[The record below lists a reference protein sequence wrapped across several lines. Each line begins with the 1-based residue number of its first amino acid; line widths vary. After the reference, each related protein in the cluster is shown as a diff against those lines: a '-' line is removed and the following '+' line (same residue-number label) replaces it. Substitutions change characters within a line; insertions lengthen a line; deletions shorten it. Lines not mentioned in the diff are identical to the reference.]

1 VVIHRSALYKTLY
14 LLLFSFLGVN
24 SVIAQLPLPLDKQ
37 VSFTSENKK
46 VSEILKIIYNQTKI
60 NFNYKSGI
68 LPKQPLTIFTAE
80 NEKLSDVL
88 LRLLKPYNIEYK
100 YFGGNSI
107 VLKPIKNISNH
118 QFTISGYVFDKSTG
132 EKLIGASIYC
142 NKNKRGTH
150 TNDYGFFTISLPEDS
165 IDLEIRFVGYT
176 KFKEQG
182 LNKGNSFR
190 IFNLLPKT
198 NLKEIEINDERQAK
212 SEQRPNGFYLNL
224 KAIKDI
230 PTFMGEP
237 DVIRAVQM
245 LPGVQGAGESAGGI
259 NVRGGGTDQNLVL
272 LDGVPVY
279 NIVHVFGL
287 FSIIN
292 PGSVNSVEIIKGGF
306 SAKHNGRLASI
317 FDIRL
322 KDGNNQKL
330 AANISLGMLLS
341 SITLEGPLIK
351 NKSSFII
358 SYRRTYFDLFT
369 QPIQYFSNRKDLNNY
384 SGWYYFY
391 DLNSK
396 INYKLGNRD
405 KLSLNFFTGSD
416 RGRITETQNFTD
428 MSEIL
433 QKRNHNKNLRW
444 FTLMSSL
451 RWDHILNDKIFMVT
465 TAGITRY
472 STKFEDQLFWE
483 TKPNP
488 EIKTSSLNYKQTSG
502 NSDIFLKTIFEI
514 KAYKKHDITVGADL
528 IYHQFNTGT
537 LNYNTVENTT
547 EKDTSIGDRNIFSHE
562 QVLFAEDKWQVSKK
576 LQLNLGLSF
585 NSITVKQNNY
595 QLLQPRI
602 SGNYQFS
609 KAFYTNIS
617 YSRMQQNLQILP
629 NNSVGLPID
638 IWIPVTDYL
647 KPQISDQITAGMGY
661 YFKKHYKLSIETYY
675 KAMQNLVEL
684 KEGSFFVFGGYEWD
698 KSFYTGKGNA
708 KGIEIMLEKQVGK
721 MRGWISYTLSK
732 SDRNFAGINQGKSFP
747 FKYDRRHQITAFLKM
762 NLNKTWN
769 FSLSWIF
776 TSGSPVTI
784 PTSVYTLNN
793 KSYYEF
799 TERNNI
805 RMSNYHRM
813 DLSFTKTILLQ
824 KSKRTWNIG
833 AYNLYSHVNPMFISS
848 SYIVT
853 NSSTRLKF
861 YEVGLI
867 PLIPFVSYEI
877 SF

>member
-1 VVIHRSALYKTLY
+1 MMNAW
-14 LLLFSFLGVN
+14 
-24 SVIAQLPLPLDKQ
+24 AQVSIPLDKQ
-37 VSFTSENKK
+37 ISFTAENKK
-46 VSEILKIIYNQTKI
+46 VSEILKIIHNQTKI
-60 NFNYKSGI
+60 NFNYKSGT
-68 LPKQPLTIFTAE
+68 LPKQILPVFTAE

-88 LRLLKPYNIEYK
+88 LRLLQPYNIEYK

-118 QFTISGYVFDKSTG
+118 LYTISGYVFDKSTG

-150 TNDYGFFTISLPEDS
+150 TNDYGFFTLSLPHDS
-165 IDLEIRFVGYT
+165 IDLEIRFVGYY
-176 KFKEQG
+176 KFSERSF
-182 LNKGNSFR
+182 NKSNSFKV
-190 IFNLLPKT
+190 INLSPKT
-198 NLKEIEINDERQAK
+198 NLKEIEINEERQAK

-237 DVIRAVQM
+237 DVMRAVQM
-245 LPGVQGAGESAGGI
+245 LPGVQGAGESAGGL

-351 NKSSFII
+351 NRSSFII

-369 QPIQYFSNRKDLNNY
+369 QPVQFFSNRKDLNNY

-396 INYKLGNRD
+396 VNYKLGNRN

-416 RGRITETQNFTD
+416 RGRITEYQNFAD
-428 MSEIL
+428 QSEIL
-433 QKRNHNKNLRW
+433 QVRNHNKNLVW

-451 RWDHILNDKIFMVT
+451 RWDHILNDKIFVST
-465 TAGITRY
+465 TAGLTRY

-488 EIKTSSLNYKQTSG
+488 EVKTSSLNYKQTSG
-502 NSDIFLKTIFEI
+502 NSDLFLKTIFDI
-514 KAYKKHDITVGADL
+514 KSIKTHDITAGVDL

-537 LNYNTVENTT
+537 LNYNTVENTI

-562 QVLFAEDKWQVSKK
+562 EVIFAEDKWQVSKK
-576 LQLNLGLSF
+576 LLLNLGLSF
-585 NSITVKQNNY
+585 NSITVKQNTY
-595 QLLQPRI
+595 QLLQPRL
-602 SGNYQFS
+602 SGNYNFS
-609 KAFYTNIS
+609 KELYLNVS

-629 NNSVGLPID
+629 NNSVGLPVD

-647 KPQISDQITAGMGY
+647 KPQVSDQVTAGVGY
-661 YFKKHYKLSIETYY
+661 FFKKQYKLSVETYF

-698 KSFYTGKGNA
+698 KSFYTGNGKA
-708 KGIEIMLEKQVGK
+708 KGLEIMLEKQSGK
-721 MRGWISYTLSK
+721 LRGWLSYTLSK
-732 SDRNFAGINQGKSFP
+732 AERKFEGINQGRSFP
-747 FKYDRRHQITAFLKM
+747 FKYDRRHQVTAFVKM
-762 NLNKTWN
+762 NLSKTWN

-784 PTSVYTLNN
+784 PTSVYTINN

-799 TERNNI
+799 TDRNNI

-813 DLSFTKTILLQ
+813 DLSFTKTILL
-824 KSKRTWNIG
+824 KRSKRTWNIG
-833 AYNLYSHVNPMFISS
+833 AYNIYSHVNPMFISS

-853 NSSTRLKF
+853 NSSSRLKF

>member
-1 VVIHRSALYKTLY
+1 MS
-14 LLLFSFLGVN
+14 LLKVQFAH
-24 SVIAQLPLPLDKQ
+24 AQLPMPLDKQ
-37 VSFTSENKK
+37 VTFSANNKK
-46 VSEILKIIYNQTKI
+46 VSEILKIIHSQTKV
-60 NFNYKSGI
+60 NFNYRSGI
-68 LPKQPLTIFTAE
+68 LPKQSIPSFNAE
-80 NEKLSDVL
+80 NEKMSDVL
-88 LRLLKPYNIEYK
+88 LRLLKPYDIEYK

-107 VLKPIKNISNH
+107 VLKPIKNVSKH
-118 QFTISGYVFDKSTG
+118 LYTISGYVFDKTSG
-132 EKLIGASIYC
+132 EKLIGASIFC
-142 NKNKRGTH
+142 NKNRKGTH
-150 TNDYGFFTISLPEDS
+150 TNDYGFFTLSLPEDS
-165 IDLEIRFVGYT
+165 IDLEVRFVGYN
-176 KFKEQG
+176 KFREKG
-182 LNKGNSFR
+182 FNKSNTFR
-190 IFNLLPKT
+190 IVNLTPKT
-198 NLKEIEINDERQAK
+198 NLREIEIHDERQAK

-245 LPGVQGAGESAGGI
+245 LPGVQGAGESAGGL

-306 SAKHNGRLASI
+306 SAKHNGRLSSI

-330 AANISLGMLLS
+330 AGSISVGMLLS

-358 SYRRTYFDLFT
+358 SYRRTYFDLFYK
-369 QPIQYFSNRKDLNNY
+369 PIQFLSNRKELNNY

-396 INYKLGNRD
+396 FNYKIGNRD

-416 RGRITETQNFTD
+416 RGRITEKQNFTD
-428 MSEIL
+428 PAEIL
-433 QKRNHNKNLRW
+433 QTRNHNKNLHW
-444 FTLMSSL
+444 FTMMSSL
-451 RWDHILNDKIFMVT
+451 RWDHILNDKVFMVT
-465 TAGITRY
+465 TTGFTQY
-472 STKFEDQLFWE
+472 STKFEDQLSWE

-488 EIKTSSLNYKQTSG
+488 EVNTSALNYKQTSG
-502 NSDIFLKTIFEI
+502 NSDFFLKTIFDI
-514 KAYKKHDITVGADL
+514 KSIKKHDLTAGADL

-537 LNYNTVENTT
+537 LNYNTLENTK
-547 EKDTSIGDRNIFSHE
+547 ERDTSIGDRNIFSHE
-562 QVLFAEDKWQVSKK
+562 EVIFLEDKWQATKK
-576 LQLNLGLSF
+576 LNLNIGLSF
-585 NSITVKQNNY
+585 NSITVKQNRY
-595 QLLQPRI
+595 QLLQPRL
-602 SGNYQFS
+602 SGNYSFS
-609 KAFYTNIS
+609 KAFYINAT

-647 KPQISDQITAGMGY
+647 KPQISDQVTASIGY
-661 YFKKHYKLSIETYY
+661 YFKKHYKLSFETYY

-698 KSFYTGKGNA
+698 KSFYTGKGTA
-708 KGIEIMLEKQVGK
+708 QGIEIMLEKQTGK
-721 MRGWISYTLSK
+721 LRGWLSYTLSK
-732 SDRNFAGINQGKSFP
+732 SEREFAGINNGKPFP
-747 FKYDRRHQITAFLKM
+747 FKYDRRHQITAFVKM
-762 NLNKTWN
+762 NLSKTWN
-769 FSLSWIF
+769 FSMSWIF

-784 PTSVYTLNN
+784 PTSVYTLND
-793 KSYYEF
+793 KIYYQF

-833 AYNLYSHVNPMFISS
+833 AYNIYSHVNPMFISS

-853 NSSTRLKF
+853 NSSSRLKF
-861 YEVGLI
+861 FEVGLL

>member
-1 VVIHRSALYKTLY
+1 MLTAW
-14 LLLFSFLGVN
+14 
-24 SVIAQLPLPLDKQ
+24 AQVSIPLDKQ
-37 VSFTSENKK
+37 ISFTVENKK
-46 VSEILKIIYNQTKI
+46 VSEILKIIHNQTKI
-60 NFNYKSGI
+60 NFNYKSGT
-68 LPKQPLTIFTAE
+68 LPKQVIPVFTAD
-80 NEKLSDVL
+80 NEKLSEIL
-88 LRLLKPYNIEYK
+88 LRLLQPYSIEYK

-107 VLKPIKNISNH
+107 VLKPIKNISKH
-118 QFTISGYVFDKSTG
+118 LYTISGYVFDKSTG

-142 NKNKRGTH
+142 NKNKRGTY
-150 TNDYGFFTISLPEDS
+150 TNDYGFFSLSLPQDS
-165 IDLEIRFVGYT
+165 IDLEIRFVGYY
-176 KFKEQG
+176 KFSERSF
-182 LNKGNSFR
+182 NKGNSFR
-190 IFNLLPKT
+190 VINLAPKT
-198 NLKEIEINDERQAK
+198 NLKEIEINEERQAK

-237 DVIRAVQM
+237 DVMRAVQM
-245 LPGVQGAGESAGGI
+245 LPGVQGAGESAGGL

-351 NKSSFII
+351 NRSSFII

-369 QPIQYFSNRKDLNNY
+369 QPVQFFSNRKDLNNY

-396 INYKLGNRD
+396 VNYKLGNRN

-416 RGRITETQNFTD
+416 RGRITEYQNFAD
-428 MSEIL
+428 QSEIL
-433 QKRNHNKNLRW
+433 QVRNHNKNLVW

-451 RWDHILNDKIFMVT
+451 RWDHILNDKIFVST
-465 TAGITRY
+465 TAGLTRY

-488 EIKTSSLNYKQTSG
+488 EVKTSSLNYKQTSG
-502 NSDIFLKTIFEI
+502 NSDLFLKTIFDI
-514 KAYKKHDITVGADL
+514 KSIKTHDITAGIDL

-537 LNYNTVENTT
+537 LNYNTIENTI

-562 QVLFAEDKWQVSKK
+562 EVIFAEDKWQVSKK
-576 LQLNLGLSF
+576 LLLNLGLSF
-585 NSITVKQNNY
+585 NSITVKQNTY
-595 QLLQPRI
+595 RLLQPRL
-602 SGNYQFS
+602 SGNYNFS
-609 KAFYTNIS
+609 KELYLNVS

-629 NNSVGLPID
+629 NNSVGLPVD

-647 KPQISDQITAGMGY
+647 KPQISDQVTAGVGY
-661 YFKKHYKLSIETYY
+661 FFKKQYKLSVETYF

-708 KGIEIMLEKQVGK
+708 KGLEIMLEKQSGK
-721 MRGWISYTLSK
+721 LRGWLSYTLSK
-732 SDRNFAGINQGKSFP
+732 ADRKFEGINQGRSFP
-747 FKYDRRHQITAFLKM
+747 FKYDRRHQVTAFVKM
-762 NLNKTWN
+762 NLSKTWN

-784 PTSVYTLNN
+784 PTSVYTINN

-799 TERNNI
+799 TDRNNI

-813 DLSFTKTILLQ
+813 DLSFTKTILL
-824 KSKRTWNIG
+824 KRSKRTWNVG
-833 AYNLYSHVNPMFISS
+833 AYNIYSHVNPMFISS

-853 NSSTRLKF
+853 NSSSRLKF

>member
-1 VVIHRSALYKTLY
+1 MS
-14 LLLFSFLGVN
+14 LLKVQFAY
-24 SVIAQLPLPLDKQ
+24 AQLPMPLDKQ
-37 VSFTSENKK
+37 VTFSVNNKK
-46 VSEILKIIYNQTKI
+46 VSEILKIIHSQTKV
-60 NFNYKSGI
+60 NFNYRSGI
-68 LPKQPLTIFTAE
+68 LPKQSIPSFNAE

-107 VLKPIKNISNH
+107 VLKPIKNVSKH
-118 QFTISGYVFDKSTG
+118 LYTISGYVFDKTSG
-132 EKLIGASIYC
+132 EKLVGASIFC
-142 NKNKRGTH
+142 NKNRKGTH
-150 TNDYGFFTISLPEDS
+150 TNDYGFFTLSLPEDS
-165 IDLEIRFVGYT
+165 IDLEVRFVGYN
-176 KFKEQG
+176 KFSEKNF
-182 LNKGNSFR
+182 NKSNTFR
-190 IFNLLPKT
+190 IVNLTPKT
-198 NLKEIEINDERQAK
+198 NLKEIEIHDERQAK

-245 LPGVQGAGESAGGI
+245 LPGVQGAGESAGGL

-306 SAKHNGRLASI
+306 SAKHNGRLSSI

-330 AANISLGMLLS
+330 AGSISVGMLLS

-358 SYRRTYFDLFT
+358 SYRRTYFDLFYK
-369 QPIQYFSNRKDLNNY
+369 PIQFLSNRKELNNY

-396 INYKLGNRD
+396 FNYKIGNRD

-416 RGRITETQNFTD
+416 RGRITEKQNFTD
-428 MSEIL
+428 PAEIL
-433 QKRNHNKNLRW
+433 QTRNHNKNLHW
-444 FTLMSSL
+444 FTMMSSL

-465 TAGITRY
+465 TTGFTQY
-472 STKFEDQLFWE
+472 STKFEDQLSWE

-488 EIKTSSLNYKQTSG
+488 EVNTSALNYKQTSG
-502 NSDIFLKTIFEI
+502 NSDFFLKTIFDI
-514 KAYKKHDITVGADL
+514 KSIKKHDLTAGADL

-537 LNYNTVENTT
+537 LNYNTLENTK
-547 EKDTSIGDRNIFSHE
+547 ERDTSIGDRNIFSHE
-562 QVLFAEDKWQVSKK
+562 EVIFLEDKWQATKK
-576 LQLNLGLSF
+576 LNLNIGLSF
-585 NSITVKQNNY
+585 NSITVKQNRY
-595 QLLQPRI
+595 QLLQPRL
-602 SGNYQFS
+602 SGNYSFS
-609 KAFYTNIS
+609 KAFYINAT

-647 KPQISDQITAGMGY
+647 KPQISDQVTASIGY
-661 YFKKHYKLSIETYY
+661 YFKKHYKLSFETYY

-698 KSFYTGKGNA
+698 KSFYTGKGTA
-708 KGIEIMLEKQVGK
+708 KGMEIMLEKQTGK
-721 MRGWISYTLSK
+721 LRGWLSYTLSK
-732 SDRNFAGINQGKSFP
+732 SEREFAGINNGKPFP
-747 FKYDRRHQITAFLKM
+747 FKYDRRHQITAFVKM
-762 NLNKTWN
+762 NLSKTWN
-769 FSLSWIF
+769 FSMSWIF

-784 PTSVYTLNN
+784 PTSVYTLND
-793 KSYYEF
+793 KIYYQF

-833 AYNLYSHVNPMFISS
+833 AYNIYSHVNPMFISS

-853 NSSTRLKF
+853 NSSSRLKF
-861 YEVGLI
+861 FEVGLL